1 MNIFTTVVTLR
12 VRITIIIKVRDIVRV
27 RVRVRARGGHSP
39 TEAAGMPPQTG
50 GSNLVK
56 SMGESYF

>member
-27 RVRVRARGGHSP
+27 RVWVRVRVSATFRDIFVSKFISL
-39 TEAAGMPPQTG
+39 TE
-50 GSNLVK
+50 
-56 SMGESYF
+56 